1 MANGIAANK
10 QVPVFLT
17 VIGSKTYALLEDY
30 LAPAKPKSKTLQ
42 ELKDVLLNHFEPEPL
57 LIAERFHFH
66 KRNQKGQE
74 SIMEYVAELRKLA
87 TRCKFGDYID
97 DALRDRFVCG
107 LRKENIQSQLLKEKT
122 LTFATAIEMALS
134 VESAEANS
142 RTIQAGRTM
151 PDHVSTHHFEHR
163 KPDYASCSH
172 CGRNNH
178 TSQRCKFKQA
188 SCHICSRKGHIATI
202 CQQRRPTDKK
212 KPEAID
218 KTNHKSVKWLDERKN
233 QMI

>member
-1 MANGIAANK
+1 MSVVGSIKEFNSQVEKFSTYYERVELYFMANGIAANK

-87 TRCKFGDYID
+87 TRCKFGDYIY
-97 DALRDRFVCG
+97 DALRDHFVCG

-122 LTFATAIEMALS
+122 LTFATAIEMALRVLRQIVVLYRLVVLCLIMFQLIILNIGS
-134 VESAEANS
+134 QIMPVVLIVVGTITLPKDANLN
-142 RTIQAGRTM
+142 RQVVIFAHAKDT
-151 PDHVSTHHFEHR
+151 
-163 KPDYASCSH
+163 
-172 CGRNNH
+172 
-178 TSQRCKFKQA
+178 
-188 SCHICSRKGHIATI
+188 
-202 CQQRRPTDKK
+202 
-212 KPEAID
+212 
-218 KTNHKSVKWLDERKN
+218 
-233 QMI
+233 